1 MLSELETRVG
11 ESVELIEL
19 WHQSWWPCH
28 GGLVTHHVRVVLETR
43 MGSGY
48 LEIAHGNGYGWYV
61 NPPQIR
67 NVIDGNGAES
77 SSLELETKLLIGEA

>member
-1 MLSELETRVG
+1 
-11 ESVELIEL
+11 
-19 WHQSWWPCH
+19 
-28 GGLVTHHVRVVLETR
+28 